1 MEGLYEECSKPA
13 EEVKSARKYTT
24 IHVFSQIFL
33 WLAIIM
39 LFAGIFIFPTNII
52 WFFIIECVFFVVLWL
67 LFNKW
72 KSGVNVSF
80 DYCLVSE
87 GELRISRVVN
97 VESRK
102 LVVKIQCGEIL
113 QIGDVDNGN
122 YERLA
127 SDPNTKT
134 EICTSND
141 EAAENKFF
149 MYILVENEGKKLYV
163 LECREQLLLYIM
175 QYANRSAL
183 EREYV
188 KQDKKKQLKEQQ

>member
-1 MEGLYEECSKPA
+1 MEGLYEECSKPL
-13 EEVKSARKYTT
+13 EEEKCLKKYNT

-39 LFAGIFIFPTNII
+39 LFAGLFIFRMDVI
-52 WFFIIECVFFVVLWL
+52 WFFLIECVFFVVLWL
-67 LFNKW
+67 VFNKW
-72 KSGVNVSF
+72 KSGVNVSY

-97 VESRK
+97 VDSRK
-102 LVVKIQCGEIL
+102 LVVKIQCEDIL
-113 QIGDVDNGN
+113 QIGDIDNGN

-134 EICTSND
+134 EICTSNE

-163 LECREQLLLYIM
+163 LECREQLLVYIM

-188 KQDKKKQLKEQQ
+188 KQDKKKKMQENA

>member
-1 MEGLYEECSKPA
+1 MEGLYEECSKPSD
-13 EEVKSARKYTT
+13 EIKSARKYTT

-39 LFAGIFIFPTNII
+39 LFAGLFIFPTGVI
-52 WFFIIECVFFVVLWL
+52 WFFLIECVFFVVLWL
-67 LFNKW
+67 VFNKW
-72 KSGVNVSF
+72 KSGVNVSY

-97 VESRK
+97 VDSRK
-102 LVVKIQCGEIL
+102 LVVKIQCEDIL
-113 QIGDVDNGN
+113 QIGDIDNGN

-127 SDPNTKT
+127 SAPNTKT
-134 EICTSND
+134 EICTSNE

-163 LECREQLLLYIM
+163 LECREQLLVYIM

-188 KQDKKKQLKEQQ
+188 KQDKKQKMQE

>member
-1 MEGLYEECSKPA
+1 MEGLYEECSKPID
-13 EEVKSARKYTT
+13 EIKSSRKYTT

-33 WLAIIM
+33 WIAIIM
-39 LFAGIFIFPTNII
+39 LFAGLFIFPTGVI
-52 WFFIIECVFFVVLWL
+52 WFFLIECVFFVVLWL
-67 LFNKW
+67 VFNKW
-72 KSGVNVSF
+72 KSGVNVSY

-97 VESRK
+97 VDSRK
-102 LVVKIQCGEIL
+102 LVVKIQCEDIL
-113 QIGDVDNGN
+113 QIGDIDNGN

-134 EICTSND
+134 EICTSNE
-141 EAAENKFF
+141 EASENKFF

-163 LECREQLLLYIM
+163 LECREQLLVYIM

-188 KQDKKKQLKEQQ
+188 KQDKKQKMQE